1 MADALRPARRT
12 VLRALAASPL
22 LLLGTAPLAKAQS
35 TSGLGSVDL
44 AAGSFGRGDLDTA
57 SATDW
62 MRRLPD
68 ATSLAALSLPGT
80 HDTMAHNSSIPTLTQ
95 EFDLATQLRAGVRV
109 LDIRTRHFRDVF
121 PIHHGLEYLHANFTD
136 VVRIVTAFLRTNPSE
151 TVLMRLKKE
160 HTEEENTRSYEA
172 TLNWYIHDNPD
183 TRDLLSEHLWA
194 PPAGYDGRIPGLGE
208 TRGKLVVL
216 QDFTAT
222 AAYGP
227 RWGGVDMDVQDYF
240 ELSGLA
246 AIATKWDK
254 AHTQFERAA
263 VGDPRTLFVN
273 HLSATGE
280 SPAVMAT
287 GTVPITVAKG
297 APGVVGMLARAE
309 DYLRITGTGR
319 TGVVMADF
327 PTAAL
332 VQAIVARNSQKE

>member
-1 MADALRPARRT
+1 MADALRPGRRA

-22 LLLGTAPLAKAQS
+22 LLLVPAPLAAAQS
-35 TSGLGSVDL
+35 TSSLGSADL

-57 SATDW
+57 SAPDW
-62 MRRLPD
+62 MRHLAD

-95 EFDLATQLRAGVRV
+95 QFDLATQLRAGVRA

-136 VVRIVTAFLRTNPSE
+136 VVRTVSDFLHANPSE

-183 TRDLLSEHLWA
+183 TRDLLAEHLWT
-194 PPAGYDGRIPGLGE
+194 PPAGYQGQIPGLGE
-208 TRGKLVVL
+208 TRGKIVVL
-216 QDFTAT
+216 QDFTAD
-222 AAYGP
+222 AVYGP
-227 RWGGVDMDVQDYF
+227 RWAGPRMDVQDDF

-246 AIATKWDK
+246 AVAGKWDK
-254 AHTQFERAA
+254 ARTQFERAA
-263 VGDPRTLFVN
+263 VGDPQTLFVN

-297 APGVVGMLARAE
+297 APGTVGMLARAE
-309 DYLRITGTGR
+309 DYLHTAGTGR
-319 TGVVMADF
+319 TGVVIADF
-327 PTAAL
+327 PTSAL
-332 VQAIVARNSQKE
+332 VEAIIARNFD

>member
-1 MADALRPARRT
+1 MADALRPGRRT

-22 LLLGTAPLAKAQS
+22 LLLVPAPLATAQS
-35 TSGLGSVDL
+35 TSSLGSADL
-44 AAGSFGRGDLDTA
+44 AAGSFGRGDLDTT
-57 SATDW
+57 SAPDW

-95 EFDLATQLRAGVRV
+95 DFDLAAQLRAGVRA

-136 VVRIVTAFLRTNPSE
+136 VVRTVTDFLCTNPSE

-172 TLNWYIHDNPD
+172 TLNWYIRDNPD
-183 TRDLLSEHLWA
+183 TRDLLAAHLWV
-194 PPAGYDGRIPGLGE
+194 PPSGYQGQIPGLGD
-208 TRGKLVVL
+208 TRGKIVVL

-222 AAYGP
+222 AVYGP
-227 RWGGVDMDVQDYF
+227 RWAGPNMDIQDDF

-246 AIATKWDK
+246 GVPAKWDK
-254 AHTQFERAA
+254 ARTQFDRAA

-297 APGVVGMLARAE
+297 APGTVGMLARAE
-309 DYLRITGTGR
+309 DHLRTTATGR

-332 VQAIVARNSQKE
+332 VEALVARNFH